1 MPYVF
6 EPAFTNSDEFFY
18 WLNDFAND
26 WRYMYETPI
35 VNLAKDSELTLA
47 SFVSGCDTMIDAA
60 KDFGYVELV
69 DTLQSC
75 KQSGRS
81 LLSVTTQEKESSQRE
96 LSNLFAQLKE
106 NIAISQ
112 AKPSIVLATCP
123 ATPQSDVQANGP
135 AAPLPDALGSESKV
149 IRKKQS
155 HNQDDAKD
163 KLIAALTKHHKY
175 ADGSCLNTEPIGNN
189 ELARLAEVSNGTV
202 SKFFKDKFEGYTNY
216 KQYCRNTSTLIAS
229 LKLLN
234 DEYSPYLFLGKGA
247 ARIPAPTEG
256 DD

>member
-123 ATPQSDVQANGP
+123 ATAQSDAQGKEVKP
-135 AAPLPDALGSESKV
+135 T
-149 IRKKQS
+149 RKKKS
-155 HNQDDAKD
+155 HNQDDATTEIQ
-163 KLIAALTKHHKY
+163 LIAWFTQHHKY
-175 ADGSCLNTEPIGNN
+175 ADDGCMNTNPIKVRALADKANTSPATATRFIQKWFKGGHRVYAAICVRNESKLIDTIKSMNGEFVPTKESNYGSAPIG
-189 ELARLAEVSNGTV
+189 EDG
-202 SKFFKDKFEGYTNY
+202 
-216 KQYCRNTSTLIAS
+216 
-229 LKLLN
+229 
-234 DEYSPYLFLGKGA
+234 
-247 ARIPAPTEG
+247 
-256 DD
+256 